1 MSVHLQRQIDKLKRQ
16 ITTMGTKVEQA
27 LLRAMVVIER
37 RDAGL
42 ADEVIKADHLIDQ
55 MEIDIEEECLQTLA
69 LYQPVASDL
78 RYVVSVLK
86 INNDLERI
94 ADMAENIAE
103 QGRFLA
109 AEPPVVPM
117 PYDLTGMAER
127 VRRMLGRALEAMLN
141 SDSAIAETVR
151 ASDDEVDAIHRHMYE
166 QVEAAMRDRP
176 EQIPSLIHLIN
187 ISRQLERIA
196 DLATNIAEDVIYTAR
211 GQILRHSH

>member
-1 MSVHLQRQIDKLKRQ
+1 MSVHLQRQIEKLKRQ

-37 RDAGL
+37 RDAAL
-42 ADEVIKADHLIDQ
+42 ADEVIKADQVIDQ
-55 MEIDIEEECLQTLA
+55 MEVDIEEECLQTLA

-109 AEPPVVPM
+109 QEAPLNPM
-117 PYDLTGMAER
+117 PFDLAGMAEK
-127 VRRMLGRALEAMLN
+127 VRRML
-141 SDSAIAETVR
+141 
-151 ASDDEVDAIHRHMYE
+151 
-166 QVEAAMRDRP
+166 
-176 EQIPSLIHLIN
+176 
-187 ISRQLERIA
+187 
-196 DLATNIAEDVIYTAR
+196 
-211 GQILRHSH
+211 